1 MFTRLIGAVTRG
13 MLVALVVATPA
24 LLLPYVSQ
32 DTTEIVALIALF
44 AFLLTTI
51 EYGSAY
57 PSLIEFRDA
66 PPFNR
71 VRILTLF
78 LIVFLLATICRGQ
91 VEHTSFSQFVEAV
104 GLLIWHALDFP
115 FSPLRLME
123 QVLPATADPA
133 MVGVLRAAVGM
144 ACLVTLVSLGVFV
157 VMLSTGSWPSGRGGF
172 NVWINLPTFDPSTGD
187 DVVVRLRRDA
197 RLNCLLGIALPFL
210 LPMVVA
216 TGAGRFEDGLSV
228 AHTLVWVVAT
238 WAFLP
243 ASLFMRG
250 IALGRVAA
258 MIDARRRMGLRATGG
273 VVLI

>member
-1 MFTRLIGAVTRG
+1 MITRLVGAVVRG
-13 MLVALVVATPA
+13 VMVALVVATPA
-24 LLLPYVSQ
+24 LLLPQVSP

-44 AFLLTTI
+44 ALLLTTI

-71 VRILTLF
+71 VRILSLF

-91 VEHTSFSQFVEAV
+91 VETTSFSQFVEAV

-123 QVLPATADPA
+123 QVLPAAVDPA
-133 MVGVLRAAVGM
+133 MSDVLRAKLGM
-144 ACLVTLVSLGVFV
+144 ACLVALMSLGVYV
-157 VMLSTGSWPSGRGGF
+157 LLLNTGNWPSGQGGF

-187 DVVVRLRRDA
+187 DVVLRLRRDA
-197 RLNCLLGIALPFL
+197 RLNCLLGIVLPFL
-210 LPMVVA
+210 LPMVVS
-216 TGAGRFEDGLSV
+216 TGAGRFDAGLDT

-250 IALGRVAA
+250 IAMGRVAA
-258 MIDARRRMGLRATGG
+258 MIEARRRLGLRASGG

>member
-1 MFTRLIGAVTRG
+1 MIARLIGACVRG

-24 LLLPYVSQ
+24 LLLPFVSS

-44 AFLLTTI
+44 AFVLTMI

-71 VRILTLF
+71 IRILTLF
-78 LIVFLLATICRGQ
+78 MIVFLLATICRGQ
-91 VEHTSFSQFVEAV
+91 VEATSFSQFAHAV
-104 GLLIWHALDFP
+104 GTLIWLALDFP
-115 FSPLRLME
+115 LSPVGLMAGI
-123 QVLPATADPA
+123 LPPDAPPA
-133 MVGVLRAAVGM
+133 LSGLLRATVGM
-144 ACLVTLVSLGVFV
+144 ACLVTLISLGCFV
-157 VMLSTGSWPSGRGGF
+157 ILLSTGNWPSGRGGF

-187 DVVVRLRRDA
+187 DVVLRLRRDA
-197 RLNCLLGIALPFL
+197 RLNCLLGILLPFL
-210 LPMVVA
+210 IPVVVGS
-216 TGAGRFEDGLSV
+216 GAGPIGSGLGS

-258 MIDARRRMGLRATGG
+258 MIEARRRLGIRAEGG
-273 VVLI
+273 VVLV